1 MSWTNHQP
9 SNSDRFGRKPDRP
22 DDPMQAL
29 LGTGVVFAVCV
40 FLTSFLPGALALLV
54 LEGLLFW
61 AAMGYI
67 AKALLNGESWSRDR
81 LTSWDQSLLLLGASI
96 AVGLFVD
103 PSDLQSMVA
112 EYGAAPA

>member
-1 MSWTNHQP
+1 MSWTKPQQP
-9 SNSDRFGRKPDRP
+9 NSDRFGREPDQP

-29 LGTGVVFAVCV
+29 LGTGLVFAACV

-61 AAMGYI
+61 AAMGYV
-67 AKALLNGESWSRDR
+67 AKAFVTGESWSRDR
-81 LTSWDQSLLLLGASI
+81 LTSWDQSLLLIGASI

-103 PSDLQSMVA
+103 PSDLQSLVA